1 MQLADLL
8 SAAKNLDL
16 QEQIELATQ
25 LLLWIEVQLN
35 QGNPPQTAPDL
46 NQSTGEVTTAD
57 QTANQEG
64 NLV

>member
-1 MQLADLL
+1 MQLTDLL

-35 QGNPPQTAPDL
+35 QDKQQQTASEL
-46 NQSTGEVTTAD
+46 NQSTGEVPAAVT
-57 QTANQEG
+57 EG
-64 NLV
+64 N

>member
-1 MQLADLL
+1 MQLTDLL

-35 QGNPPQTAPDL
+35 QDKQQQTTPES
-46 NQSTGEVTTAD
+46 NQSTGEVPIAVP
-57 QTANQEG
+57 EG
-64 NLV
+64 N

>member
-1 MQLADLL
+1 MQLTDLL

-35 QGNPPQTAPDL
+35 QDKQQTAPEL
-46 NQSTGEVTTAD
+46 NQSTGEVPIAVP
-57 QTANQEG
+57 EG
-64 NLV
+64 N